1 MTLAAPILPP
11 SPATTAP
18 GANREIPPMR
28 GRLALSL
35 QEALTAI
42 SRHRAG
48 KQVAADAESF
58 RAQFKQLLR
67 AADDEARAAGYAE
80 ADVRLALFAVV
91 VFLDESIMSAPQPMF
106 AQWPRRPLQ
115 EEIFGGSTG
124 GELFFQYLQQLL
136 GRQESEPLADALEVY
151 QLCLLLGFRGRY
163 GGRED
168 EAQMLAARLG
178 EKIDR
183 ARGGASPLA
192 PAWRPL
198 QQPLTTGRDPMVKRL
213 LTAGIVV
220 LGLTLVLYV
229 VYAIVLHSGVSDIA
243 R

>member
-1 MTLAAPILPP
+1 MTLAAPVLPASAAAPTSNRELPP
-11 SPATTAP
+11 L
-18 GANREIPPMR
+18 R
-28 GRLALSL
+28 GKLALAL

-42 SRHRAG
+42 ARHRAG

-115 EEIFGGSTG
+115 EEIFGGSVG
-124 GELFFQYLQQLL
+124 GEVFFQYLQQLL
-136 GRQESEPLADALEVY
+136 GRQESEPLADVLEVY
-151 QLCLLLGFRGRY
+151 QLCLLLGYRGRY

-168 EAQMLAARLG
+168 EAQMLASRLG
-178 EKIDR
+178 DKIDR
-183 ARGGASPLA
+183 VRGGAAPLA
-192 PAWRPL
+192 PSWRPT
-198 QQPLTTGRDPMVKRL
+198 QQPLTSGRDPWVRRL
-213 LTAGIVV
+213 IIGGLAV
-220 LGLTLVLYV
+220 LGLTLVLFI
-229 VYAIVLHSGVSDIA
+229 VYAIVLHSGITG
-243 R
+243 